1 MARVLLLLPTATYR
15 TSDFLDAARALDA
28 EVGEDGACT

>member
-1 MARVLLLLPTATYR
+1 MSTPSFAN
-15 TSDFLDAARALDA
+15 FLDAARALDA